1 MAKLEANYNAAKAN
15 YDKIVAAEVAA
26 KKVNE
31 YVKIEDYA
39 KWIDEMIA
47 AQGGSNPPVNPPTP
61 PIITPEELPEK
72 IKEIIND
79 GNANADVVGRVV
91 VEAIVGSDKAE
102 NVVAEIDSATTAAAA
117 EGKTTATVSTEDTT
131 GNSVPAPAASDSGN
145 GAAEEE
151 KAVTFEG

>member
-1 MAKLEANYNAAKAN
+1 M
-15 YDKIVAAEVAA
+15 
-26 KKVNE
+26 
-31 YVKIEDYA
+31 
-39 KWIDEMIA
+39 W
-47 AQGGSNPPVNPPTP
+47 
-61 PIITPEELPEK
+61 K